1 MSATTSKP
9 SKLDTD
15 RLRKVAALMESG
27 ATEGERAAARSRGE
41 AIAAAA
47 GLTLDDALAILGDT
61 PAEPGGFLAGFEDW
75 MEKRE
80 PGHKARAARERAERE
95 AARMARCVDH
105 LRRFGSREAVFA
117 ETPDECRLRETLAP
131 LADHRAFM
139 DSEETYIAGYCG
151 WQGGGEQPEAL
162 REALGRALP
171 FPETIGAVRAEIAT
185 WDALNDA
192 RMDLEPLGDEPVW
205 IRARRHA
212 LERLMDTITAPTV
225 EGVRTRLAWLA
236 ELNGR
241 ECTRP
246 VEWDAAL
253 IAALQADFETIARG
267 LATTVRPAPVQ
278 SGHATAS
285 QRRRDVRTMLARH
298 PDMPDR
304 EIARRCGVSPQTV
317 GNQRRA
323 VAGQ

>member
-1 MSATTSKP
+1 MSPTTSP
-9 SKLDTD
+9 LSNLDTD
-15 RLRKVAALMESG
+15 RLRKVAALMTSG
-27 ATEGERAAARSRGE
+27 ATKGERAAARSRGD

-47 GLTLDDALAILGDT
+47 GLALDDALSILDT
-61 PAEPGGFLAGFEDW
+61 PPTITPGGFFAGFEDW

-80 PGHKARAARERAERE
+80 PGHKVRAARERAERE

-105 LRRFGSREAVFA
+105 LRRFGSRGAVFA
-117 ETPDECRLRETLAP
+117 ETPDERRLRETLAP

-139 DSEETYIAGYCG
+139 DSEETYVAGYCG
-151 WQGGGEQPEAL
+151 WTGGEQPPEL
-162 REALGRALP
+162 VEALGRALP
-171 FPETIGAVRAEIAT
+171 FPETIGAVRAELAT
-185 WDALNDA
+185 WDALDAA
-192 RMDLEPLGDEPVW
+192 RMDLEPLGEELVW
-205 IRARRHA
+205 IRARCHA
-212 LERLMDTITAPTV
+212 LERLMDTIPAPTV
-225 EGVRTRLAWLA
+225 AGFRARLAWLE
-236 ELNGR
+236 ELNGHGF
-241 ECTRP
+241 TRP
-246 VEWDAAL
+246 VERDTAL
-253 IAALQADFETIARG
+253 IATLRADFDAIVEG
-267 LATTVRPAPVQ
+267 LGTAPAPVQ